1 MMNNRNNGFTLIE
14 LVLVIIVLGI
24 LAVTALPRFI
34 NIKDDAL
41 KSTVSATAGSFASA
55 VQLAHAGW
63 AVKMQGQ
70 AIALYNLSSFGKG
83 DVDIN
88 RYGWPTGSKED
99 QGSAGSDKPYQ
110 PGSGNHISVNNDDD
124 CELLFNDLLD
134 GDQTVTPIAPNAVNI
149 PEGFDYLSTQVGSGH
164 QDEDEGNEKHFNCRY
179 ILRDSINRFQTNPD
193 YRNGLGFEY
202 NSVTGAVTRN
212 FD

>member
-63 AVKMQGQ
+63 AVKVQGQ
-70 AIALYNLSSFGKG
+70 AIALYNLSSFGNSTI
-83 DVDIN
+83 DIN
-88 RYGWPTGSKED
+88 RYGWPAGTKED
-99 QGSAGSDKPYQ
+99 YYKPADTPYKT
-110 PGSGNHISVNNDDD
+110 GAGNHISVNNTED
-124 CELLFNDLLD
+124 CELLFNNLLD
-134 GDQTVTPIAPNAVNI
+134 GGQTATSAELNSGVI
-149 PEGFDYLSTQVGSGH
+149 PEGVDYLSIEIKTKH
-164 QDEDEGNEKHFNCRY
+164 IDEDEPNEYHNNCRY
-179 ILRDSINRFQTNPD
+179 ILRDSINRFQTGLE
-193 YRNGLGFEY
+193 YENGLGFEY

>member
-63 AVKMQGQ
+63 AVKVQGQ
-70 AIALYNLSSFGKG
+70 AIALYNLSSFGVKNM
-83 DVDIN
+83 DIN
-88 RYGWPTGSKED
+88 MYGWPVGSDED
-99 QGSAGSDKPYQ
+99 QGQKGLDEMYITGQSDY
-110 PGSGNHISVNNDDD
+110 ISVSSGAD
-124 CELLFNDLLD
+124 CRFLFEDMMDSDYSVEAVSLD
-134 GDQTVTPIAPNAVNI
+134 AVI
-149 PEGFDYLSTQVGSGH
+149 DSKADYLTDVVSTGAIDANGK
-164 QDEDEGNEKHFNCRY
+164 KHLNCRY
-179 ILRDSINRFQTNPD
+179 ILRDSINRFQTSSD
-193 YRNGLGFEY
+193 YLNGLGFEY

-212 FD
+212 SD

>member
-1 MMNNRNNGFTLIE
+1 MMNNKNNGFTLIE

-63 AVKMQGQ
+63 AVATQGQ
-70 AIALYNLSSFGKG
+70 ALALYNLGSFGAKNM
-83 DVDIN
+83 DIN
-88 RYGWPTGSKED
+88 LYGWPVGSEEARGKGINETYD
-99 QGSAGSDKPYQ
+99 LSKLPSDYISI
-110 PGSGNHISVNNDDD
+110 SGNHD
-124 CELLFNDLLD
+124 CKLVFEELLETEY
-134 GDQTVTPIAPNAVNI
+134 TVEASNENQALTDKA
-149 PEGFDYLSTQVGSGH
+149 DYLSTVSDSYTT
-164 QDEDEGNEKHFNCRY
+164 DEHGQTHNNCSY
-179 ILRDSINRFQTNPD
+179 ILRDSIGRFPD
-193 YRNGLGFEY
+193 HPNGLGFEY

>member
-41 KSTVSATAGSFASA
+41 KSTVSATAGSFSSA

-63 AVKMQGQ
+63 AVKVQGQ
-70 AIALYNLSSFGKG
+70 DLALYNFSGMGNKDL
-83 DVDIN
+83 DIN
-88 RYGWPTGSKED
+88 HYGWPVGTEEGGQGVDEPSTG
-99 QGSAGSDKPYQ
+99 GGSDE
-110 PGSGNHISVNNDDD
+110 ISVNSPED
-124 CELLFNDLLD
+124 CELLFAAILD
-134 GDQTVTPIAPNAVNI
+134 TDQTAF
-149 PEGFDYLSTQVGSGH
+149 EKDSTSSYKSEIIRADH
-164 QDEDEGNEKHFNCRY
+164 QTEAGGLEHRNCRY
-179 ILRDSINRFQTNPD
+179 ILRDSMGRFQTGSE
-193 YRNGLGFEY
+193 YENGLGFEY

>member
-83 DVDIN
+83 KLDIN
-88 RYGWPTGSKED
+88 RYGWPVGSEED
-99 QGSAGSDKPYQ
+99 YNKPVDTPYQ
-110 PGSGNHISVNNDDD
+110 PGSGNHISVSNPSD
-124 CELLFNDLLD
+124 CKLLLTDLLD
-134 GDQTVTPIAPNAVNI
+134 GGQTAASAELNSGVI
-149 PEGFDYLSTQVGSGH
+149 PEGVDYLSIEIKTNH
-164 QDEDEGNEKHFNCRY
+164 KDEDEPNEAHNNCRY

>member
-14 LVLVIIVLGI
+14 LVLVIIVLGV

-63 AVKMQGQ
+63 AVKVQGQ
-70 AIALYNLSSFGKG
+70 DLALYNFSGMGKK
-83 DVDIN
+83 DLDIN
-88 RYGWPTGSKED
+88 HYGWPVGSEEGGQGVDEPSTG
-99 QGSAGSDKPYQ
+99 GGSDE
-110 PGSGNHISVNNDDD
+110 ISVNSPED
-124 CELLFNDLLD
+124 CELLFAAILD
-134 GDQTVTPIAPNAVNI
+134 TDQTAF
-149 PEGFDYLSTQVGSGH
+149 EKDSTSSYKSEIIRADH
-164 QDEDEGNEKHFNCRY
+164 QTEAGGLEHHNCRY
-179 ILRDSINRFQTNPD
+179 ILRDSMGRFQTGSE
-193 YRNGLGFEY
+193 YENGLGFEY

>member
-63 AVKMQGQ
+63 AVKVQGQ

-83 DVDIN
+83 EVDIN
-88 RYGWPTGSKED
+88 RYGWPVGSEED
-99 QGSAGSDKPYQ
+99 YNKPVDTPYQ
-110 PGSGNHISVNNDDD
+110 PGSGNHISVSNRSD
-124 CELLFNDLLD
+124 CQLLFTYLLD
-134 GDQTVTPIAPNAVNI
+134 GGQTVAPADLSRGVI
-149 PEGFDYLSTQVGSGH
+149 PEGVDYLSIYIETKH
-164 QDEDEGNEKHFNCRY
+164 KDEDEPNQEHNNCRY
-179 ILRDSINRFQTNPD
+179 ILRDSINRFQTNSD
-193 YRNGLGFEY
+193 YLNGLGFEY

>member
-63 AVKMQGQ
+63 AVKVQGQ
-70 AIALYNLSSFGKG
+70 DLALYNFSGMGNKDL
-83 DVDIN
+83 DIN
-88 RYGWPTGSKED
+88 HYGWPVGTKEGG
-99 QGSAGSDKPYQ
+99 QGTDEPSAGGGSDE
-110 PGSGNHISVNNDDD
+110 ISVNSRDD
-124 CELLFNDLLD
+124 CVLLFAAILNT
-134 GDQTVTPIAPNAVNI
+134 DQTV
-149 PEGFDYLSTQVGSGH
+149 E
-164 QDEDEGNEKHFNCRY
+164 DEDQNDENTVYISKRIPADDQTEPSGLEHANCRY
-179 ILRDSINRFQTNPD
+179 ILQKSMGRFPTDSD
-193 YRNGLGFEY
+193 YEDGLGFEY

>member
-63 AVKMQGQ
+63 AVKVQGQ
-70 AIALYNLSSFGKG
+70 DLALYNFSGMGNKDL
-83 DVDIN
+83 DIN
-88 RYGWPTGSKED
+88 HYGWPVGTEEDYNIQGTDVIFTGGTSE
-99 QGSAGSDKPYQ
+99 Q
-110 PGSGNHISVNNDDD
+110 ISVSSIND
-124 CELLFNDLLD
+124 CELLFEALLD
-134 GDQTVTPIAPNAVNI
+134 TDQTVSKQLEEKADYYSQIIKI
-149 PEGFDYLSTQVGSGH
+149 PSQVENGLH
-164 QDEDEGNEKHFNCRY
+164 HDNCRY
-179 ILRDSINRFQTNPD
+179 ILRDSMGRFQAD
-193 YRNGLGFEY
+193 SEYENGIGFEY

>member
-63 AVKMQGQ
+63 AVKVQGQ
-70 AIALYNLSSFGKG
+70 AIALYNLSSFGVKNM
-83 DVDIN
+83 DIN
-88 RYGWPTGSKED
+88 MYGWPVGSDED
-99 QGSAGSDKPYQ
+99 QGQKGLDEMYITGQSDY
-110 PGSGNHISVNNDDD
+110 ISVSSQAD
-124 CELLFNDLLD
+124 CRFLFKDMMDSDYSVEAVTLD
-134 GDQTVTPIAPNAVNI
+134 AEIRSKA
-149 PEGFDYLSTQVGSGH
+149 DYLTDAVSTGAIDANGEMH
-164 QDEDEGNEKHFNCRY
+164 LNCRY
-179 ILRDSINRFQTNPD
+179 ILRDSINRFQTSSD

>member
-63 AVKMQGQ
+63 TVKVQGQ
-70 AIALYNLSSFGKG
+70 DLALYNFSGMGNKDL
-83 DVDIN
+83 DIN
-88 RYGWPTGSKED
+88 HYGWPVGTKED
-99 QGSAGSDKPYQ
+99 QGNQGVDIVFPGGTSDQ
-110 PGSGNHISVNNDDD
+110 ISVSSPDD
-124 CELLFNDLLD
+124 CKLLFTGLLD
-134 GDQTVTPIAPNAVNI
+134 TNQTVPDLADKNTDTDYTSEIIAADDQI
-149 PEGFDYLSTQVGSGH
+149 DGGLRHD
-164 QDEDEGNEKHFNCRY
+164 NCRY
-179 ILRDSINRFQTNPD
+179 ILRDSIGRFPD
-193 YRNGLGFEY
+193 HPNGLGFEY

>member
-63 AVKMQGQ
+63 AVKVQGQ
-70 AIALYNLSSFGKG
+70 DLALYNFSGMGKK
-83 DVDIN
+83 DLDIN
-88 RYGWPTGSKED
+88 HYGWPVGTKED
-99 QGSAGSDKPYQ
+99 QGNQGVDIVFPGGTSDQ
-110 PGSGNHISVNNDDD
+110 ISVSSPDD
-124 CELLFNDLLD
+124 CELLFEAILD
-134 GDQTVTPIAPNAVNI
+134 TEQTVSKQKDDKSGYYSKIIRVP
-149 PEGFDYLSTQVGSGH
+149 SQVENGLRH
-164 QDEDEGNEKHFNCRY
+164 DNCRY